1 MLRELQNCMRRR
13 TKIQRS
19 KRKFNYKKLKK
30 PIKWLDCVSQTGW
43 ISEKDIED
51 ARPSTCI
58 TSDFWV
64 YKDTPE
70 YITLFGTYSKDED
83 GKIEF
88 GEVITIPKKW
98 V

>member
-1 MLRELQNCMRRR
+1 MRRR
-13 TKIQRS
+13 TKTQRS
-19 KRKFNYKKLKK
+19 KKKFNYKKLKK

-51 ARPSTCI
+51 ARPSICT
-58 TSDFWV
+58 TGDFWV
-64 YKDTPE
+64 YKDTSE

>member
-1 MLRELQNCMRRR
+1 MRRR
-13 TKIQRS
+13 TKTQRS
-19 KRKFNYKKLKK
+19 KGKFNYKKLKK
-30 PIKWLDCVSQTGW
+30 PIMWLDCVSQTGW

-51 ARPSTCI
+51 SRPSTCI

>member
-1 MLRELQNCMRRR
+1 MRRR
-13 TKIQRS
+13 TKTQRS
-19 KRKFNYKKLKK
+19 KGKFNYKKLKK

-51 ARPSTCI
+51 SRPSTCI

-70 YITLFGTYSKDED
+70 YITLYGTYSKDED